1 MWVQVQRR
9 VYSTLES
16 SPHRRRSAR
25 TRSSPLVFPGLRAL
39 RGCVIGA
46 EWQQRNSVKAW
57 DSAWAS
63 AKVSVYKTQKRYAFE
78 KTSRC
83 AAGRAEKR

>member
-1 MWVQVQRR
+1 MSVS
-9 VYSTLES
+9 STPETGS
-16 SPHRRRSAR
+16 RRRGSAGLR
-25 TRSSPLVFPGLRAL
+25 WSPLVFLRLGAL
-39 RGCVIGA
+39 RVCFMRA
-46 EWQQRNSVKAW
+46 EWQRDSAVKVW
-57 DSAWAS
+57 ESAWAS